1 MTKKKTT
8 KQSGKHLG
16 AAKPRPSAKAVV
28 VDHGK
33 VADPVADATA
43 ASSPNAPPESGN
55 SAPAACRDQPRLVA
69 GAPTDA
75 MPAEPATTRP
85 TDAPR
90 ATAGGAGDLPEVPSP
105 SRIRDPRLPL
115 VGTVLI
121 KRDRHGVER
130 ARCTMVE
137 GGTEYNGTVYRSISA
152 AALVAAKDL
161 GLGGTTQDG
170 FAFWQL
176 KKAATRV
183 VSKKDRISQIESAWD
198 RYHKRV
204 VEAVAAV
211 ASIHDDDGGPSLRA
225 AIRQHLNVLSE
236 LAVDRR

>member
-1 MTKKKTT
+1 M
-8 KQSGKHLG
+8 
-16 AAKPRPSAKAVV
+16 AAPGCEVA
-28 VDHGK
+28 GE
-33 VADPVADATA
+33 VADQRADATA
-43 ASSPNAPPESGN
+43 ASSPNVPPESGN
-55 SAPAACRDQPRLVA
+55 SAPAACPEPHLAA
-69 GAPTDA
+69 GARA
-75 MPAEPATTRP
+75 GALPAEPATTGP
-85 TDAPR
+85 TDASG
-90 ATAGGAGDLPEVPSP
+90 ATARVAGGLPEVPPLSA
-105 SRIRDPRLPL
+105 RTRDPRLPP
-115 VGTVLI
+115 VGTVVV
-121 KRDRHGVER
+121 KRDRHGAER
-130 ARCTMVE
+130 ACCTMVE
-137 GGTEYNGTVYRSISA
+137 AGTEYNGTVYQSISA

-183 VSKKDRISQIESAWD
+183 VSKKDPISQIESAWD